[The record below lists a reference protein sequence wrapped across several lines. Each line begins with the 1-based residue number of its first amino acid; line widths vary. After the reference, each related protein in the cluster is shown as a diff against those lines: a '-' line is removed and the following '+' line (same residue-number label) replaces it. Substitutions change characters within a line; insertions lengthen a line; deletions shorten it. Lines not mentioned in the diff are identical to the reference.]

1 MKSTWIVVD
10 GNGETSAEGLTEEKA
25 RALAQENANRTR
37 KPWNAYDTAGDDG
50 ITFDPQTP
58 DQMVDAIADATAHQ
72 VANLRRAIADMRGE
86 IERRHRGKI
95 ATDAHLVL
103 AAERA
108 VDLEMHLTGD
118 CAAVTAIMREAADLI
133 GGDFAAFVHEHY
145 VGE

>member
-25 RALAQENANRTR
+25 RTLAQDGANRTR
-37 KPWNAYDTAGDDG
+37 KAWLMISTDHSQSTPVE
-50 ITFDPQTP
+50 PQTP
-58 DQMVDAIADATAHQ
+58 DQMVDAIEAATTTQ
-72 VANLRRAIADMRGE
+72 LANLRQAITDLRGE
-86 IERRHRGKI
+86 IVRRRTGEV
-95 ATDAHLVL
+95 ATDAYLVL